1 MTYMWHIMTW
11 EISWKEEKLFNN
23 LSVSKYSRVETS
35 KHPALPSWVPAVF
48 RGCVNRRGNKISRRL
63 SESRIIFYSSPHL
76 QRTFS
81 SLLLAI
87 CIQFFITAEFIHFNI
102 NLKTKLIGKKYN
114 NLQCRSIS
122 SQSRYNFDT
131 SKRCCPP
138 VGGQSGVKR
147 NLTAK
152 KQLQ

>member
-1 MTYMWHIMTW
+1 MY
-11 EISWKEEKLFNN
+11 
-23 LSVSKYSRVETS
+23 LSIPEWRQASTQLCPPESQQCFGVVWTDI
-35 KHPALPSWVPAVF
+35 
-48 RGCVNRRGNKISRRL
+48 GNKISRRL

-138 VGGQSGVKR
+138 VGGQSGVER